1 MASSPGLTRVFQPMQ
16 IRNVTFK
23 NRIVKTPQDMNFAD
37 FEDGAITQDYLD
49 FYGGLARGG
58 VGGIIVEQ
66 SIVDPEGHREGT
78 IAVFDDKFI
87 PGMARLAQAAH
98 DHDCPI
104 ILQINHLGPNAFFP
118 PNGKHPEY
126 AARVPSALND
136 DEMQR
141 IFLGFPWKVKPL
153 TVPEIKAIIIRYAD
167 AAERAKKAGFDGIE
181 LHGDHY
187 YLINSFL
194 SRVYNHRD
202 DEYGCRTLEDRG
214 RFVVE
219 IMRACRERT
228 GDDFICGMK
237 LKGAEYG
244 DALGTT
250 VEEAQQF
257 AKMIEAAGAD
267 YFNVTADGYNDYW
280 RVATAEQMLY
290 PEPPSPL
297 MKEFKNTSEPGSWV
311 APLGAAIKQAVSV
324 PVGVVGRLD
333 AALGEKILEA
343 GHADFL
349 IMGRRLLADL
359 DYPTKMAEGRGA
371 DVRPCT
377 ACITCESRMVEYEG
391 LACQV
396 NASIGRGSESV
407 FATAA
412 KRKKVAVVGAGPSGM
427 EAARVM
433 ALRGHDVTLYEKES
447 YLGGLLNMAAL
458 VKGTEI
464 FNLTDLVD
472 YFRGQL
478 QKLGV
483 TVRLGEEFTPAL
495 AEQTKPDAIV
505 VATGGVPDTLT
516 IPGID
521 GGNVLSGAE
530 LREKAKLA
538 LKLLGPRSLG
548 RVTKMWLPVG
558 KRVVIIGGGIQ
569 GCETAEFLVK
579 RGRKVT
585 IAEAG
590 DQAGMEI
597 PMLQRILLLPWLAK
611 KGATILTGVTYKEVT
626 DKGLVVLDKDG
637 HTLALEADTVL
648 VTVPLRPNPGLYK
661 ALEGKAAEIHAI
673 GDCKEPGLIIDAIA
687 AGFSVGR
694 TV

>member
-1 MASSPGLTRVFQPMQ
+1 MAGARGLSRVFQPMR
-16 IRNVTFK
+16 IKDVEFK

-37 FEDGAITQDYLD
+37 FEDGTITQNYID
-49 FYGGLARGG
+49 FYGALARGG

-66 SIVDPEGHREGT
+66 SIVDPEGYREGT
-78 IAVFDDKFI
+78 IAVFDDRFL
-87 PGMARLAQAAH
+87 PGMTRLAAAAH
-98 DHDCPI
+98 EYDCPI

-118 PNGKHPEY
+118 PNGKHPGY
-126 AARVPSALND
+126 AARVPSALNE
-136 DEMQR
+136 DEMR
-141 IFLGFPWKVKPL
+141 RLFLGFPWAVKPL
-153 TVPEIKAIIIRYAD
+153 TVPEIKAIIVRYAD
-167 AAERAKKAGFDGIE
+167 AAGRAKKAGFDGIE

-202 DEYGCRTLEDRG
+202 DEYGCRTPEDRA

-219 IMRACRERT
+219 VMRACRERT

-244 DALGTT
+244 DPLGTT
-250 VEEAQQF
+250 VGEAQQF

-311 APLGAAIKQAVSV
+311 APLGAAIKQVVSV
-324 PVGVVGRLD
+324 PVGVVGRLN
-333 AALGEKILEA
+333 AELGEKILEA
-343 GHADFL
+343 GQADFL

-359 DYPTKMAEGRGA
+359 EYPTKMAEGRRG

-377 ACITCESRMVEYEG
+377 ACITCETRMVEYEG

-396 NASIGRGSESV
+396 NASIGRGCESE
-407 FATAA
+407 FAPAE
-412 KRKKVAVVGAGPSGM
+412 KSKKVAVVGGGPAGL

-433 ALRGHDVTLYEKES
+433 ALRGHEVTLYERES
-447 YLGGLLNMAAL
+447 VLGGLMNMAAL

-464 FNLTDLVD
+464 FDLSELVD
-472 YFRGQL
+472 YFERQL
-478 QKLGV
+478 DKLGV
-483 TVRLGEEFTPAL
+483 TVELGEEFTPAL
-495 AEQTKPDAIV
+495 ADHTKPDAIV
-505 VATGGVPDTLT
+505 VAGGGVPASLD

-521 GGNVLSGAE
+521 GANVFSGDE
-530 LREKAKLA
+530 LRKRAKLA
-538 LKLLGPRSLG
+538 LRLLGPKSLG
-548 RVTKMWLPVG
+548 RATKMWLPVG

-569 GCETAEFLVK
+569 GCETAEFLIK
-579 RGRKVT
+579 RGRKVI
-585 IAEAG
+585 IAETG
-590 DQAGMEI
+590 GQVGMEI

-611 KGATILTGVTYKEVT
+611 KGATIQTGVTYQEVT
-626 DKGLVVLDKDG
+626 DKGLVVLDQEG
-637 HTLALEADTVL
+637 HKLLLEGDTVL
-648 VTVPLRPNPGLYK
+648 VTLPLEPDPILWET
-661 ALEGKAAEIHAI
+661 LEGKAPEVHAI

-687 AGFSVGR
+687 GGFTVGR
-694 TV
+694 AI